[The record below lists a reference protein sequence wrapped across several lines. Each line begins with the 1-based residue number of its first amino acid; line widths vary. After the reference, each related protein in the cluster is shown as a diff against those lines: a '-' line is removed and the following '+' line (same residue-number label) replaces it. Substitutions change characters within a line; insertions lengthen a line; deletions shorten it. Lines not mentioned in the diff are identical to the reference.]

1 MFVKYVISTLGSATY
16 SRSWLTAAS
25 TQTSNLR
32 VAHVGKRVFII
43 HENTVI
49 NAALM
54 IIKNDQTV

>member
-16 SRSWLTAAS
+16 SRSWL